1 MRVLLTGFG
10 NPVGIAGGIARRLAA
25 GGAELELAHWTP
37 GADAVAEQE
46 ADALRASGAIVRLHR
61 TDLADADQT
70 VALVAAASERGPLDA
85 LVLSHAYSID
95 SDVFTTSVESFD
107 RHHAINSRA
116 AWLLIREFAAS
127 RPERVR
133 SGARLDAG
141 SIVALTSDHVA
152 HNLAYGASKGS
163 LDRVVLGAAGEL
175 GVRGIRANLIN
186 PGPID
191 TGWMDDAIRDS
202 GTAAQPSGR
211 LGTPE
216 DIGDLVAWLV
226 GPDSAWMTG
235 QLLKHDGG
243 FSTPG

>member
-25 GGAELELAHWTP
+25 DGAELELAHWTP

-46 ADALRASGAIVRLHR
+46 ADALRASGAIVRLHH
-61 TDLADADQT
+61 ADQA

-116 AWLLIREFAAS
+116 AWLLIREFAAA
-127 RPERVR
+127 RPERAR
-133 SGARLDAG
+133 SGERLDAG

-211 LGTPE
+211 LGTPA